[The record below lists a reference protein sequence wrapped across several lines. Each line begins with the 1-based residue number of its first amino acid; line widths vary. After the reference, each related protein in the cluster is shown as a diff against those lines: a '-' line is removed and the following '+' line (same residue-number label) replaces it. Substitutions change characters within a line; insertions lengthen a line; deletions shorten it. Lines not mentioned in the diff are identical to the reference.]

1 MRIGLVVDSGCD
13 LPKSFID
20 EHGILI
26 LPVSIRLGDQII
38 VDERDPERTRQ
49 FYATE
54 ASDKAH
60 GAESIPFT
68 MEQIKALFLE
78 KVVVDFDYA
87 LVQTVPKSRSPI
99 FTNATEASHA
109 ILREYKPIRK
119 QAGVE
124 GPFALRVTD
133 SQTLFAGQGALAAE
147 TMRLINSGMKITEIR
162 QSVEVLASKAT
173 GYAVVPDIYY
183 LHKRAKKRGDKSVSW
198 AGAILGNALDIKP
211 VLCARQDETFPVAK
225 MRGFDAGAEAMF
237 RHGARC
243 IERGLMAPVV
253 CVSYAGDESR
263 IRQMPGFDLL
273 ADAARRHKVE
283 LLTSSMGLTGAVNI
297 GPGALSMGMI
307 VDDPAFTGD

>member
-26 LPVSIRLGDQII
+26 LPVSIRLGDNVI
-38 VDERDPERTRQ
+38 VDTRDPEQTRQ
-49 FYATE
+49 FYAGDAVKE
-54 ASDKAH
+54 AHDS
-60 GAESIPFT
+60 ESIPFT
-68 MEQIKALFLE
+68 VEQIKQLFLE

-87 LVQTVPKSRSPI
+87 LVETVPKSRSQI

-119 QAGVE
+119 EAGVE

-147 TMRLINSGMKITEIR
+147 TIRLIDSGMKITEIR

-198 AGAILGNALDIKP
+198 AGAIMGNALDIKP
-211 VLCARQDETFPVAK
+211 ILCARGDETFPVAK
-225 MRGFDAGAEAMF
+225 VRGFEAGVEAIF
-237 RHGARC
+237 QHAVRA
-243 IERGLMAPVV
+243 IEKGLMAPVV
-253 CVSYAGDESR
+253 CVSYAGDETR
-263 IRQMPGFDLL
+263 ITSMPGFDKL
-273 ADAARRHKVE
+273 AAAARAHDVQ
-283 LLTSSMGLTGAVNI
+283 LLTSPMGLTGAVNI
-297 GPGALSMGMI
+297 GPGALSVGMI
-307 VDDPAFTGD
+307 LDHAEFD

>member
-54 ASDKAH
+54 ASEKAH

-68 MEQIKALFLE
+68 MEQIKALFLD

-147 TMRLINSGMKITEIR
+147 TMRLIQSGMKITEIR

-183 LHKRAKKRGDKSVSW
+183 L
-198 AGAILGNALDIKP
+198 
-211 VLCARQDETFPVAK
+211 
-225 MRGFDAGAEAMF
+225 
-237 RHGARC
+237 
-243 IERGLMAPVV
+243 
-253 CVSYAGDESR
+253 
-263 IRQMPGFDLL
+263 
-273 ADAARRHKVE
+273 
-283 LLTSSMGLTGAVNI
+283 
-297 GPGALSMGMI
+297 
-307 VDDPAFTGD
+307 

>member
-20 EHGILI
+20 EYGLLV
-26 LPVSIRLGDQII
+26 LPVSIRLGDQVI
-38 VDERDPERTRQ
+38 VDDRDPQRTRQ

-54 ASDKAH
+54 VAEKAH
-60 GAESIPFT
+60 DAESVPFT

-78 KVVVDFDYA
+78 RVVLDFDYA

-99 FTNATEASHA
+99 FANATEASHA

-119 QAGVE
+119 RAGVE

-147 TMRLINSGMKITEIR
+147 TVRLIESGMKITEIR
-162 QSVEVLASKAT
+162 QSVEVLASQAT

-225 MRGFDAGAEAMF
+225 MRGFDAGVEAIF
-237 RHGARC
+237 RHAVRC
-243 IERGLMAPVV
+243 IERGLTAPVI

-263 IRQMPGFDLL
+263 IRQMPGFDKL
-273 ADAARRHKVE
+273 AAAARDHDVA
-283 LLTSSMGLTGAVNI
+283 LLLSTMGLTGAVNI
-297 GPGALSMGMI
+297 GPGALSLGMI
-307 VDDPAFTGD
+307 VDDPTFLD